1 MTDEQFKELM
11 KEVRA
16 LRTNVYELRQEL
28 SALQSSMKQNEK
40 LATERHSIIAQW
52 VMPDHIRVG
61 LSYLEAE
68 RADMPEDLKHL
79 FKT

>member
-1 MTDEQFKELM
+1 MTDEQFQELM
-11 KEVRA
+11 REVRA

-28 SALQSSMKQNEK
+28 SALQSSMKQNEN
-40 LATERHSIIAQW
+40 LATERHSVIAQW
-52 VMPDHIRVG
+52 VMPDHVRIG

-68 RADMPEDLKHL
+68 RVDVPDDLKHL